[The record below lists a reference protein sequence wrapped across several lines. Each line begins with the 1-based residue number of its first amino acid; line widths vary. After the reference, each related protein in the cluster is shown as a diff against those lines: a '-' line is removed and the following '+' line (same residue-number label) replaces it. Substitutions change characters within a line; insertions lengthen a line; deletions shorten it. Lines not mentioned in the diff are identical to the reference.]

1 MAYSCSCVV
10 YAAHVVGC
18 SPVGLSVSHVVL
30 DYGAA
35 CSCGRISLQEF
46 AGLPI
51 CTSWSA
57 CVVRSCPWWHTMTR
71 VV

>member
-10 YAAHVVGC
+10 YAVHVVGG
-18 SPVGLSVSHVVL
+18 SPGGLSVSHVVL
-30 DYGAA
+30 DSGAA
-35 CSCGRISLQEF
+35 CSCGKISLQAF
-46 AGLPI
+46 PGLPI

-57 CVVRSCPWWHTMTR
+57 CVVRSCPCRRTMTR